1 VRFAGTLLLLL
12 LDFLGDCFAGGG
24 AAAAAPEGRLAGTGA
39 DFADRFDV
47 EAVEAARIEWL
58 RSAVSRHVANE
69 GMLLLLLAV
78 VVARHCHAVRG
89 SGRAHAA
96 TKGEKAGRGFIAPVW
111 MWIGLGIGG

>member
-12 LDFLGDCFAGGG
+12 LCFAGG
-24 AAAAAPEGRLAGTGA
+24 AAAAPEGRLAGTGA

-69 GMLLLLLAV
+69 GLLLPLL
-78 VVARHCHAVRG
+78 
-89 SGRAHAA
+89 
-96 TKGEKAGRGFIAPVW
+96 
-111 MWIGLGIGG
+111 L